1 MGTRWRIRGKT
12 FAHVLA
18 IDEEWPPAYVR
29 AAAIDRPATLL
40 MFRSSGPE
48 LDALRGGG
56 PPFFGP
62 PWRADEVGLVLDDP
76 VDWDEVTEL
85 LTESYCAIAPKKL
98 AATIDRPAG

>member
-1 MGTRWRIRGKT
+1 
-12 FAHVLA
+12 
-18 IDEEWPPAYVR
+18 VR
-29 AAAIDRPATLL
+29 AAGIDRPATLL

-48 LDALRGGG
+48 LDALRSGG

-62 PWRADEVGLVLDDP
+62 PWRADEVGLVLDQP

-98 AATIDRPAG
+98 AATVDRPAG